1 MGKLLVYLHVAVK
14 QRAFQSLL
22 GAGLP
27 GVTTTAVGRLADF
40 ERGLQDSPDAVLTLP
55 VVLAAQGLSPTL
67 RGQARGSNEERYALV
82 GAGSAPEAG
91 KVGSVGALDI
101 LGREGTNRF
110 VKRLVGQQARIERVT
125 KIEDLLP
132 LLQMQRVEAVVLP
145 SRLVSDLRA
154 ASRLSL
160 SERELVVTVGL
171 PAASSVGAGG
181 AAVLGAI
188 GRMPRDVSKLLGVEE
203 WR

>member
-27 GVTTTAVGRLADF
+27 GVDTTAVGRVADF
-40 ERGLQDSPDAVLTLP
+40 ERALQDAPDAVLTLP
-55 VVLAAQGLSPTL
+55 VVLAAHGLTPAL
-67 RGQARGSNEERYALV
+67 RGLTRGSSEERYALV
-82 GAGSAPEAG
+82 GAGSPPDAA
-91 KVGSVGALDI
+91 KVASVGALDL
-101 LGREGTNRF
+101 LGRDGTNRF
-110 VKRLVGQQARIERVT
+110 VRRLVGAQARVERVT

-132 LLQMQRVEAVVLP
+132 LLQMQRVDAVLLP
-145 SRLVSDLRA
+145 ARLVAELRS
-154 ASRLSL
+154 ASRLAL
-160 SERELVVTVGL
+160 AERQLELTVGL
-171 PAASSVGAGG
+171 PAVASTGTGG

-188 GRMPRDVSKLLGVEE
+188 GKMPKDVSKLLGVEE